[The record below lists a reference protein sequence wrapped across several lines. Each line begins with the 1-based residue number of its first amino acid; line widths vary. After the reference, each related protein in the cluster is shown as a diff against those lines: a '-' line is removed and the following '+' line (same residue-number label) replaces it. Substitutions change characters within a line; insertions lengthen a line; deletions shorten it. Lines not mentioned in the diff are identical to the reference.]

1 MILKDKTQ
9 TSSASIKLDAGIK
22 QEQDVAFYLRR
33 AYKDRD
39 NVMVF
44 NDIRLSH
51 AGEHAQID
59 HLIVYSYGFIVVESK
74 SIRGEVQVNEYSEW
88 SRSYKGQWSGMPS
101 PIKQAELQLALLKQL
116 LSAHDSQLLGTLL
129 GMQQGFG
136 GRCFDVFCAISSD
149 AIIDRSKAP
158 IDVADKL
165 VKSEFVVEAL
175 DKKMDF
181 KTFFQFKAR
190 LAENRPSFTAQELAK
205 ICDFIL
211 AYTSQPFAPCTENK
225 VVQQRQVANNVIAK
239 EAFSETD
246 QVSEWVSHELK
257 PAEILPDTKLAQ
269 VAHTKGPHHSVA
281 VTCKHCGAADGLTAQ
296 SGRHGY
302 FVQCGNCSG
311 NTPLKRA
318 CPICKSQNTKVSK
331 SQSVFTLACQAC
343 SASME
348 VFRLS

>member
-51 AGEHAQID
+51 TGENAQID

-74 SIRGEVQVNEYSEW
+74 SIRGEIQVNEYSEW

-190 LAENRPSFTAQELAK
+190 LAENRPSFTAQELTK

-211 AYTSQPFAPCTENK
+211 AHKSQPFLPSADNENT
-225 VVQQRQVANNVIAK
+225 QQRQVENNITAK
-239 EAFSETD
+239 EAIIVTAQANERVVH
-246 QVSEWVSHELK
+246 VSK
-257 PAEILPDTKLAQ
+257 PAAKSPSTKSTQA
-269 VAHTKGPHHSVA
+269 AAIKGQHHLVA
-281 VTCKHCGAADGLTAQ
+281 VTCKHCGASDGLTAQ
-296 SGRHGY
+296 SGRYGY
-302 FVQCGNCSG
+302 FVQCGTCNG

-318 CPICKSQNTKVSK
+318 CPACHSPDTKVSK
-331 SQSVFTLACQAC
+331 SKSVYVLACQTC
-343 SASME
+343 GVSSE
-348 VFRLS
+348 VFRS

>member
-9 TSSASIKLDAGIK
+9 TSSASVKLDAGIK

-44 NDIRLSH
+44 NDICLSH

-116 LSAHDSQLLGTLL
+116 LSVHDSKLLGTLL

-149 AIIDRSKAP
+149 AIIDRSKASV
-158 IDVADKL
+158 DVADKL

-190 LAENRPSFTAQELAK
+190 LAENRPSFTQQELK
-205 ICDFIL
+205 NICDFL
-211 AYTSQPFAPCTENK
+211 LGVTTKQPTLTTEHDF
-225 VVQQRQVANNVIAK
+225 VLP
-239 EAFSETD
+239 
-246 QVSEWVSHELK
+246 VSEFDTAIYAAVPGAKKGIVASTKQPAASVQLK
-257 PAEILPDTKLAQ
+257 
-269 VAHTKGPHHSVA
+269 
-281 VTCKHCGAADGLTAQ
+281 CKHCGECNDLAAQ
-296 SGRHGY
+296 SGRYGY
-302 FVQCGNCSG
+302 FVQCANCGG
-311 NTPLKRA
+311 NTPLKSV
-318 CPICKSQNTKVSK
+318 CSVCSSVETKVSK
-331 SQSVFTLACQAC
+331 SKLVYTLTCQTC
-343 SASME
+343 GVSSE
-348 VFRLS
+348 IFRAG

>member
-9 TSSASIKLDAGIK
+9 TSSASIRMDAGIK

-33 AYKDRD
+33 AYKNSD

-44 NDIRLSH
+44 NDIQIEH
-51 AGEHAQID
+51 DGEQAQID

-74 SIRGEVQVNEYSEW
+74 SIRGEVRVNEYSEW

-116 LSAHDSQLLGTLL
+116 LSAHNSQLLGTLL

-190 LAENRPSFTAQELAK
+190 LAENRPSFTVQELTK

-211 AYTSQPFAPCTENK
+211 GHTSQPTVPSVENRA
-225 VVQQRQVANNVIAK
+225 VQQRQVTNNVIAK
-239 EAFSETD
+239 EAISDTAPASEC
-246 QVSEWVSHELK
+246 VAYELK
-257 PAEILPDTKLAQ
+257 PTEILLNSKSAQ
-269 VAHTKGPHHSVA
+269 VAHIKGQQPSVT
-281 VTCKHCGAADGLTAQ
+281 VTCKHCGAADSLTAQ
-296 SGRHGY
+296 SGRYGY
-302 FVQCGNCSG
+302 FVQCGNCAG

-318 CPICKSQNTKVSK
+318 CPVCKSQNTKVSK
-331 SQSVFTLACQAC
+331 SQCVFTLGCQAC
-343 SASME
+343 NASIE

>member
-1 MILKDKTQ
+1 MILKDKSQ
-9 TSSASIKLDAGIK
+9 ASSSSSKLDAGIK

-59 HLIVYSYGFIVVESK
+59 HLIVYSFGFIVVESK

-158 IDVADKL
+158 LDVADKL

-190 LAENRPSFTAQELAK
+190 LAENRPSFTAQELTK

-211 AYTSQPFAPCTENK
+211 AHISQPLITS
-225 VVQQRQVANNVIAK
+225 VANQFTPQIQATSK
-239 EAFSETD
+239 A
-246 QVSEWVSHELK
+246 
-257 PAEILPDTKLAQ
+257 ILAQ
-269 VAHTKGPHHSVA
+269 VPAAQSQHHSAQVA
-281 VTCKHCGAADGLTAQ
+281 CKHCGAADGLTAL
-296 SGRHGY
+296 SGRYGY
-302 FVQCGNCSG
+302 FVQCGHCGG
-311 NTPLKRA
+311 NTPLKRPCPA
-318 CPICKSQNTKVSK
+318 CNSQETKVSK
-331 SQSVFTLACQAC
+331 TKQLYVLKC
-343 SASME
+343 SSCSSSTDIE
-348 VFRLS
+348 LKGLQLKK